1 MNHKESYASVGPGL
15 LIAGT
20 DTDVGKTTVAV
31 AIVRSLVASGLRV
44 GVYKPVA
51 TGIISSD
58 QVSDASALLSASKRT
73 EVLERVCPQSFGAP
87 LSPQRAAEAEGKQ
100 IDETLLRSGINV
112 WRTSS
117 DVVIVEGAGGLF
129 SPLAKNTLV
138 SDLARDFGYAIVLV
152 DRDRLGCV
160 GRTLGMIIAARSV
173 GLDVAAVILSRVDES
188 PDQSTSTNATDLAQR
203 LGSIP
208 IAVLEYGKLREH
220 PVLDWQE
227 IARCNPSCMK

>member
-1 MNHKESYASVGPGL
+1 MNHKELHSLVPGL

-31 AIVRSLVASGLRV
+31 AIVRSLVAGGLRV

-51 TGIISSD
+51 TGISSD
-58 QVSDASALLSASKRT
+58 LLSDASALLSASKRK

-152 DRDRLGCV
+152 DRDRLGSV

-188 PDQSTSTNATDLAQR
+188 LDQSTSTNATDLAQR

-208 IAVLEYGKLREH
+208 IAVLEYGKIREH
-220 PVLDWQE
+220 PLLDWQE
-227 IARCNPSCMK
+227 IAQCNPSFMK